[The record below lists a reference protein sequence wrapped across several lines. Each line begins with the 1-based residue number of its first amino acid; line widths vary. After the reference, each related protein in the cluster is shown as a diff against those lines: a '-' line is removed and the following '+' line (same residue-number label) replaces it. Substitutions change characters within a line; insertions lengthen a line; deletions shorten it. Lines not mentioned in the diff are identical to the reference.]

1 MEESFGRKWLVN
13 HLQKLELSI
22 SYDEVT
28 RYKQSAVE
36 SSTTESSN
44 RDIEDKTFFQ
54 WVTDHVDHN
63 QVTLAGKETFQGI
76 SVISASTFQM
86 MCGSKCDIDHTVF
99 FIYLI

>member
-54 WVTDHVDHN
+54 
-63 QVTLAGKETFQGI
+63 
-76 SVISASTFQM
+76 
-86 MCGSKCDIDHTVF
+86 
-99 FIYLI
+99 